1 MKKETKENSIKRN
14 LKNVLIMLI
23 IAISMCTVGL
33 FASIARNINSK
44 NTDDLEVSGIIN
56 DNKELSNK
64 LLESENQTNSLK
76 EEKEKLNNQ
85 LSELNGK
92 IENLENENK
101 NLSEQVNTLQQ
112 TVTSLEN
119 EKNELKTQ
127 LQNLQQQKKSETS
140 KSTYSSNS
148 KSTKSNSTQQNSQTN
163 NSTETVYITN
173 TGKKYHRSGCSY
185 LKSSTRINKSE
196 AVKRGYTPC
205 SRCKP

>member
-44 NTDDLEVSGIIN
+44 NTNDLEVSGIIN

-92 IENLENENK
+92 IENLENE
-101 NLSEQVNTLQQ
+101 
-112 TVTSLEN
+112 
-119 EKNELKTQ
+119 KNELKTQ

-140 KSTYSSNS
+140 NSTYSSNS
-148 KSTKSNSTQQNSQTN
+148 KSSKSNSTQQNSQTN